1 MHRINFINMG
11 LTEET
16 FPTILRAVGQQEKL
30 TLMRIVDLT
39 VYVQLRFNSHA
50 SVMVN
55 SLRCKDIG
63 AIWLFLVD
71 SF

>member
-1 MHRINFINMG
+1 MHSLNFINMG
-11 LTEET
+11 LIEET
-16 FPTILRAVGQQEKL
+16 APTILRAVGQQEKS
-30 TLMRIVDLT
+30 TLMRVVDLT
-39 VYVQLRFNSHA
+39 VYMQLQLNSHA